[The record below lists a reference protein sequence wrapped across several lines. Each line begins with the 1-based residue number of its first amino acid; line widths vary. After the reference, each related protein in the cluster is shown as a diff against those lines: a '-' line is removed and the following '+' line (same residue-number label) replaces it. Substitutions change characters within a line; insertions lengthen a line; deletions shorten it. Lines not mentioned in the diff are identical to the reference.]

1 MYLRNKNSY
10 LSLANLMKLLLW
22 LWFCVSY
29 FRSHVFKS
37 KTIKRFSFGKKFHF
51 HANNFFIVTSSSSLK
66 PCKPKHQHS
75 DSHLLSL
82 YFFHRGSGEILL
94 KYQLDSSCVIM
105 SLILV
110 TNEFCKAFILQRE
123 SYLPTFFVISWQI
136 SNRSEAHLELNS
148 LRRKN
153 DCALIIK
160 GDSLEVCL
168 KWPSSE

>member
-1 MYLRNKNSY
+1 M
-10 LSLANLMKLLLW
+10 
-22 LWFCVSY
+22 
-29 FRSHVFKS
+29 
-37 KTIKRFSFGKKFHF
+37 
-51 HANNFFIVTSSSSLK
+51 
-66 PCKPKHQHS
+66 
-75 DSHLLSL
+75 
-82 YFFHRGSGEILL
+82 LL

-123 SYLPTFFVISWQI
+123 SYLPTFSVISWQI

-168 KWPSSE
+168 KWPHPSNSG

>member
-1 MYLRNKNSY
+1 ML
-10 LSLANLMKLLLW
+10 
-22 LWFCVSY
+22 F
-29 FRSHVFKS
+29 
-37 KTIKRFSFGKKFHF
+37 
-51 HANNFFIVTSSSSLK
+51 
-66 PCKPKHQHS
+66 
-75 DSHLLSL
+75 
-82 YFFHRGSGEILL
+82 

-110 TNEFCKAFILQRE
+110 TKVFYKAFILPRE
-123 SYLPTFFVISWQI
+123 SYLPTFFVIFWQI

-168 KWPSSE
+168 KWPSSIEVRLVNSDILPL